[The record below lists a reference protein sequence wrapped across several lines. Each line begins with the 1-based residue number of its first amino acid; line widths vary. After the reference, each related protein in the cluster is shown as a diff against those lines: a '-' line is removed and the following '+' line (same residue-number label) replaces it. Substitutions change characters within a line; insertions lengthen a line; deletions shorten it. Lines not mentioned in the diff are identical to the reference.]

1 MAVKSKKEIPFEQ
14 ALERLEEI
22 VDRLEAGSVPL
33 AEAVALFEEGVQL
46 RKRCLE
52 LLKEAEAKVKFL
64 SGQEGEVPLE
74 TEPPAGW
81 ESDLDEETDDD
92 G

>member
-14 ALERLEEI
+14 ALERLEAI

-64 SGQEGEVPLE
+64 SGQEDEEPFE
-74 TEPPAGW
+74 TDPPSGW
-81 ESDLDEETDDD
+81 DSDLEEDGDDD

>member
-1 MAVKSKKEIPFEQ
+1 MAVKTKKELPFEQ

-33 AEAVALFEEGVQL
+33 AEAVSLFEEGVGL
-46 RKRCLE
+46 RRRCLE

-64 SGQEGEVPLE
+64 SGQDGDEPFE
-74 TEPPAGW
+74 TDPPANW
-81 ESDLDEETDDD
+81 DSDLEQDEDDD